1 MKLSRAEV
9 KTLTNLFYDIGG
21 QFSWHDS
28 HQMGHVS
35 FPHLSSKEEMVGMAK
50 KIERKLTPE
59 LAGKL
64 SVYLRP
70 GMLDLVCG
78 SLPLWVLRGIGYN
91 NPEQIV

>member
-1 MKLSRAEV
+1 
-9 KTLTNLFYDIGG
+9 
-21 QFSWHDS
+21 
-28 HQMGHVS
+28 
-35 FPHLSSKEEMVGMAK
+35 MAK